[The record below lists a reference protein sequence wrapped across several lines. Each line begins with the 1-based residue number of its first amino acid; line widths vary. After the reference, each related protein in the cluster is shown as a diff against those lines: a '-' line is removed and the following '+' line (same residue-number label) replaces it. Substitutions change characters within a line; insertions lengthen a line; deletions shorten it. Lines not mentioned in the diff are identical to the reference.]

1 MQSHAK
7 LLWCPVDIPKFPY
20 SDFNPSL
27 EVKEFFA
34 WKYKKIIES
43 KRGSSTIS
51 EINPIVCKEY
61 PDLIDW
67 INLFPFKTIR
77 KINLHTQIK
86 ECQSHLDFGYQ
97 QVIKKGYD
105 KKLYNNNFIN
115 EPCGYRT
122 LILGSR
128 TNMQYIIYNSEKV
141 YTTMPDDTDT
151 FLLRNTETIHGVDE
165 EPGRTILYM
174 HFEIDTDKNKKLI
187 QSSLEKYSNY
197 AIYGTEEVY
206 NVDIKNWNKSVGL
219 E

>member
-34 WKYKKIIES
+34 WKYKKLIRS

-105 KKLYNNNFIN
+105 KKL
-115 EPCGYRT
+115 
-122 LILGSR
+122 
-128 TNMQYIIYNSEKV
+128 
-141 YTTMPDDTDT
+141 
-151 FLLRNTETIHGVDE
+151 
-165 EPGRTILYM
+165 
-174 HFEIDTDKNKKLI
+174 I
-187 QSSLEKYSNY
+187 QSSLKKYSDY
-197 AIYGTEEVY
+197 AIYGTEEIY
-206 NVDIKNWNKSVGL
+206 NADIKHWNESVGL
-219 E
+219 NK